1 MKAKRSSFIQ
11 RLRRDPD
18 FREEVRRLILTDEL
32 LALPAR
38 VESLRAEMH
47 EEFRRVWEVIGQLA
61 EAQRRT
67 EVRVEELA
75 EAQRRTEVRVEELA
89 EAQRRTEVRVEELAE
104 AQRKT
109 EARLESLAAR
119 VEELAEAQK
128 RTEAQVALLRKD
140 LGRLANIVGMSVE
153 EEAGDVAGGIFR
165 RRGFELLE
173 GPWAIELD
181 GDLDVVFRVRRDDE
195 APFYV
200 LIEAKLRLHEADVRK
215 WSEKL
220 GDPAFQERLRAQG
233 IEGRAVPYAY
243 GMRVYKGAVE
253 AGIDLGI
260 GIMGPDG
267 ELAAPK
273 KFIDIG

>member
-1 MKAKRSSFIQ
+1 MKAKSSFIQ

-18 FREEVRRLILTDEL
+18 LREEVRRLILTDEL

-67 EVRVEELA
+67 EVRLESLAARVEELA

-104 AQRKT
+104 AQRRT
-109 EARLESLAAR
+109 EVR

-153 EEAGDVAGGIFR
+153 EEAGDVAGGVFR
-165 RRGFELLE
+165 RRGFALLE

-181 GDLDVVFRVRRDDE
+181 GDLDVVFRVQRDDE

>member
-1 MKAKRSSFIQ
+1 MKAKSSFIQ

-38 VESLRAEMH
+38 VESLRAEMY
-47 EEFRRVWEVIGQLA
+47 EEFRRVWEVIGQLV

-67 EVRVEELA
+67 EARLESLAARVEELA
-75 EAQRRTEVRVEELA
+75 EAQRRTEV
-89 EAQRRTEVRVEELAE
+89 
-104 AQRKT
+104 
-109 EARLESLAAR
+109 R

-153 EEAGDVAGGIFR
+153 EEAGDVAGGVFR

-200 LIEAKLRLHEADVRK
+200 LIEAKLRLHDADVRK

-220 GDPAFQERLRAQG
+220 EDLAFQERLRAQG